1 MASNFK
7 LDLVTP
13 EGRAFSDEADGIVLT
28 GGEGEMGILPGHE
41 PVSTTVLPGS
51 LVISKDGKELEI
63 IIGSGYAEI
72 TGHYAHILTDSAVR
86 ADKADPAAI
95 ADARKRAE
103 KARAEILASLAQAS

>member
-13 EGRAFSDEADGIVLT
+13 EGRAFSGEVDGIVLT
-28 GGEGEMGILPGHE
+28 GGDGEMGILPGHE

-51 LVISKDGKELEI
+51 LVVSKNGKELEI

-72 TGHYAHILTDSAVR
+72 TGHYANILTDSAVR
-86 ADKADPAAI
+86 ADQADPAAI
-95 ADARKRAE
+95 ADARKRADQ
-103 KARAEILASLAQAS
+103 ARAEILASLAQAS